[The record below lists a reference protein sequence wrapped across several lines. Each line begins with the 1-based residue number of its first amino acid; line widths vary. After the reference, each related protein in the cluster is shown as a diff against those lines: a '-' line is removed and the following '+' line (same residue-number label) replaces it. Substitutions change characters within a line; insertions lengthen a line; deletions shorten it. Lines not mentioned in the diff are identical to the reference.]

1 MFGAEIP
8 LFFGR
13 NKYESYVSEKSGGNL
28 ELFGKPLPIGFVSD
42 KLTETKLASAEYTD
56 DELREKLSEK
66 VYLYEKNFLGDVDIL
81 DRNITE
87 EKKENSLTY
96 TVRYRIEGDICEQR
110 EIFIK

>member
-1 MFGAEIP
+1 M
-8 LFFGR
+8 
-13 NKYESYVSEKSGGNL
+13 
-28 ELFGKPLPIGFVSD
+28 
-42 KLTETKLASAEYTD
+42 
-56 DELREKLSEK
+56 EKLSEK

-96 TVRYRIEGDICEQR
+96 TVRYRIEGDICEQS